1 MLSLNKLKL
10 VVCIREATLELLL
23 VAELVKPETVR
34 IDLIAGGHRQLDGAR
49 HGLDL

>member
-23 VAELVKPETVR
+23 VAELEKPEAVR
-34 IDLIAGGHRQLDGAR
+34 VVGGLIAGGHR
-49 HGLDL
+49 